1 MNTDQKELTL
11 QESIQQVMQTL
22 PPFIRNYI
30 SQGKYTTVAQG
41 LMSKY
46 KLRIDQGGVLEREL
60 LLLLMG
66 IENPM
71 EFTESLAKDAQLD
84 NQTVNSIAK
93 DINDQVFV
101 PLRAEEER
109 LSKAPV
115 QQQPKPVTPP
125 APARSAAPSA
135 PHIAPLPPKMT
146 MPMKASPLGDT
157 LRSIMATK
165 PLDAAKLL
173 EDHEESH
180 IEFAPKAP
188 APATPA
194 PVAPKEAPPA
204 AIVPQAPSVPS
215 VAPAPA
221 APKIEPPAPPK
232 APPAP
237 PITSYGSDPYREPID
252 EK

>member
-1 MNTDQKELTL
+1 
-11 QESIQQVMQTL
+11 MQTL
-22 PPFIRNYI
+22 PSFIRDYI

-66 IENPM
+66 IENPE
-71 EFTESLAKDAQLD
+71 EFTQALAKDAQLD
-84 NQTVNSIAK
+84 EQAVNAIAK

-109 LSKAPV
+109 LSKAPAP
-115 QQQPKPVTPP
+115 QQPKPVTPP
-125 APARSAAPSA
+125 APARPAAPSA

-146 MPMKASPLGDT
+146 MPTKASPLGDT
-157 LRSIMATK
+157 LRSIMAPK

-173 EDHEESH
+173 EDHEEPH

-188 APATPA
+188 ATAMPA

-204 AIVPQAPSVPS
+204 AIVPPAPPVPP

-221 APKIEPPAPPK
+221 APKIEPSASPK